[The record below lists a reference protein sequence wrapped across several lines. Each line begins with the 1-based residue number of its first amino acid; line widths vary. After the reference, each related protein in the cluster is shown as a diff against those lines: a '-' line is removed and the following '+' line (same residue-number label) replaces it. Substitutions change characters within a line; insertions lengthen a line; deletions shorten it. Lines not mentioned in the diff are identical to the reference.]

1 MQGVTEWA
9 CSAEAKMQSFKLGRT
24 IARRQLS
31 LSDGRKITVRVGTPQ
46 RSPDR
51 RSYFCP
57 YQIVGLGH
65 DHVRRASGG
74 LDSIHALQFALEKV
88 GIDLHVLNE
97 AYNGAIR
104 WDGDTDGD
112 LGFPLREKIKEILK
126 K

>member
-1 MQGVTEWA
+1 
-9 CSAEAKMQSFKLGRT
+9 MQSFKLGT
-24 IARRQLS
+24 KIGRRQLS
-31 LSDGRKITVRVGTPQ
+31 LSDGGKITVRVGKPQ
-46 RSPDR
+46 RSPER

-65 DHVRRASGG
+65 DHVRRAPGG

-97 AYNGAIR
+97 AHGGAIR

-112 LGFPLREKIKEILK
+112 LGFPPREKIKEILK